1 MKKPTWTKHDHPSDS
16 VPVWRRALSAVLC
29 GLAVT
34 GGASAQS
41 SVTIYGIVDQGV
53 AKANEG
59 TTPGALLPG
68 RGINPGLTALK
79 AGNTSRI
86 GFRGRED
93 LGADT
98 YARFQFE
105 HRFAADTGT
114 SSNANVFW
122 LGRSVVALGGNKW
135 GEVYAGREYSPAF
148 WVALNT
154 DPTSWSYVSQLG
166 STYTY
171 ANYTPVA
178 STVESSNIRWNNSVG
193 YKSPD
198 MGGMTFELATALG
211 EGARKRSTSGNVQF
225 KSKELWMG
233 AGFDRLDGDNN
244 LVVVGAGYDF
254 GAVFPKLSYSRA
266 KGGVNGDAKSF
277 SVSAMVPTAFGR
289 AYASLGSHSPVSGL
303 DSKMIGA
310 GLQYDLSKRT
320 LLYTNLGTAKRDDAT
335 RTTAIDLGIKHT
347 F

>member
-1 MKKPTWTKHDHPSDS
+1 MKKSAWMVLGHPSFAT
-16 VPVWRRALSAVLC
+16 RAGRPAMCALWC
-29 GLAVT
+29 GLVLT
-34 GGASAQS
+34 GAASAQS
-41 SVTIYGIVDQGV
+41 SVAIYGIVDQGV
-53 AKANEG
+53 AKANDG
-59 TTPGALLPG
+59 TTPGAMLPG
-68 RGINPGLTALK
+68 RGVAPGLTALK

-93 LGADT
+93 LGDGS

-105 HRFAADTGT
+105 HRFAADTGA
-114 SSNANVFW
+114 SSNASVFW
-122 LGRSVVALGGNKW
+122 LGRSVVALGGNQW

-166 STYTY
+166 GTYTY
-171 ANYTPVA
+171 ANYTPVEA
-178 STVESSNIRWNNSVG
+178 TVESSNIRWNNSVG

-198 MGGMTFELATALG
+198 IGGVTFEFATALG

-225 KSKELWMG
+225 KSQALWLG

-244 LVVVGAGYDF
+244 LAVAGAGYDF
-254 GAVFPKLSYSRA
+254 GVVFPKLSYSRA

-277 SVSAMVPTAFGR
+277 SVSAMVPTGFGR
-289 AYASLGSHSPVSGL
+289 VYASMGSHSPASGL
-303 DSKMIGA
+303 DSKMLGA

-320 LLYTNLGTAKRDDAT
+320 LLYTNLGTASRDGAT

>member
-1 MKKPTWTKHDHPSDS
+1 VKKPTWTKHVHPADS
-16 VPVWRRALSAVLC
+16 VRAWRRALYAVLC
-29 GLAVT
+29 GLAVMD
-34 GGASAQS
+34 GALAQS
-41 SVTIYGIVDQGV
+41 SVTIYGIVDQGI
-53 AKANEG
+53 AKANDG
-59 TTPGALLPG
+59 TTPGAMLPG

-93 LGADT
+93 LGSDT

-105 HRFAADTGT
+105 HRFAADTGA

-122 LGRSVVALGGNKW
+122 LARSVVALGGSQW
-135 GEVYAGREYSPAF
+135 GELYAGREYSPAF

-166 STYTY
+166 GTYTY
-171 ANYTPVA
+171 ANYTPVE

-198 MGGMTFELATALG
+198 LGGVTFEFATALG
-211 EGARKRSTSGNVQF
+211 EGTRRRSTSGNVQY
-225 KSKELWMG
+225 KSKALWLG
-233 AGFDRLDGDNN
+233 AGFDRLDRDNN
-244 LVVVGAGYDF
+244 LVVAGAGYDF
-254 GAVFPKLSYSRA
+254 GVVFPKLSYSRA

-277 SVSAMVPTAFGR
+277 SASAMVPTGFGR
-289 AYASLGSHSPVSGL
+289 VYASLGSHSPASGL

-320 LLYTNLGTAKRDDAT
+320 LVYTNLGTAKRDGAT
-335 RTTAIDLGIKHT
+335 RTTAIDVGIKHT